1 MLPSSAWQNA
11 ANAPLTAAATAV
23 ADWES
28 FRWAA
33 TGSGAVGLLSYA
45 DGQFVSAWQDTNEAT
60 DAPLQARSSRL
71 QTWETLQWA
80 NA

>member
-1 MLPSSAWQNA
+1 MSRKLWRLACSLPPAF
-11 ANAPLTAAATAV
+11 P
-23 ADWES
+23 
-28 FRWAA
+28 
-33 TGSGAVGLLSYA
+33 SGAAGLLSYA

-71 QTWETLQWA
+71 QSWETLQWA